1 MEFKRNAF
9 YEAQL
14 RLPTEQRVRTWEEIC
29 AGTKSIL
36 DAEQNVVAE
45 VAALKSR
52 LREADRIIDQAYRHC
67 VSVRETGDLAYAITT
82 PLIEI
87 LTQAVGSP

>member
-1 MEFKRNAF
+1 M
-9 YEAQL
+9 
-14 RLPTEQRVRTWEEIC
+14 TEQRVRTWEEIC

-36 DAEQNVVAE
+36 DAEQNIVAE

-52 LREADRIIDQAYRHC
+52 LREADRIIAQAYRHC
-67 VSVRETGDLAYAITT
+67 VMAMYTGDLAYAITA

-87 LTQAVGSP
+87 LTQSLGAP